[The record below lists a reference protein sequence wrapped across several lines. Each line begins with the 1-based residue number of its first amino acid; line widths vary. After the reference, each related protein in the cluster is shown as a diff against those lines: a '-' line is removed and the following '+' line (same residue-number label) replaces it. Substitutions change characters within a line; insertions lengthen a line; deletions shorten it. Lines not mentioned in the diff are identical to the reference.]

1 MRVFFIIPD
10 GGGFVKLDA
19 GWIFRYH
26 GPDDEV
32 MTMQYLCAP
41 MEGVTGD
48 LFRQAQRQTFPAADS
63 YYMPFL
69 SPTANRTF
77 SPRELREI
85 EPAHNAGIRV
95 VPQLM
100 GHCAEDFLWMAGQ
113 LADMGY
119 DEVNFNL
126 GCPSNTVTVKKKGA
140 GLLTEPDLLRRF
152 FDAVFAACPLPVSV
166 KTRLGKMTAETF
178 PALLELYNDYPI
190 CELIVHPRVQADQ
203 YHGHPDLDMF
213 AYALAHSRAPV
224 CYNGDLFDAP
234 AVRAFQARF
243 PTVERIMLGR
253 GLAANPGLVGQLRTG
268 VEPTAAQFQAFHD
281 RLYAATSARIPDRR
295 ALLFRMKEAWRYLGC
310 SFADA
315 ERPLRR
321 IRKAQDMI
329 EYESAVR
336 QLFASCPVREN
347 AGYFV

>member
-1 MRVFFIIPD
+1 MRVPFIIPD

-63 YYMPFL
+63 YYTPFL

-95 VPQLM
+95 VPRPM

-166 KTRLGKMTAETF
+166 KTRLGKTTAETF

-253 GLAANPGLVGQLRTG
+253 GLAANPGLIGQLRTG

-310 SFADA
+310 TT
-315 ERPLRR
+315 P
-321 IRKAQDMI
+321 
-329 EYESAVR
+329 
-336 QLFASCPVREN
+336 
-347 AGYFV
+347 

>member
-1 MRVFFIIPD
+1 MRVPFIIPD

-63 YYMPFL
+63 YYTPFL

-166 KTRLGKMTAETF
+166 KTRLGKTTAETS
-178 PALLELYNDYPI
+178 
-190 CELIVHPRVQADQ
+190 PRCW
-203 YHGHPDLDMF
+203 
-213 AYALAHSRAPV
+213 S
-224 CYNGDLFDAP
+224 C
-234 AVRAFQARF
+234 
-243 PTVERIMLGR
+243 IMTTR
-253 GLAANPGLVGQLRTG
+253 
-268 VEPTAAQFQAFHD
+268 
-281 RLYAATSARIPDRR
+281 SA
-295 ALLFRMKEAWRYLGC
+295 
-310 SFADA
+310 S
-315 ERPLRR
+315 
-321 IRKAQDMI
+321 
-329 EYESAVR
+329 
-336 QLFASCPVREN
+336 
-347 AGYFV
+347 

>member
-1 MRVFFIIPD
+1 MCVPFIIPD

-63 YYMPFL
+63 YYTPFL

-119 DEVNFNL
+119 DEVNFKVCSRSRICCGSFSTPCL
-126 GCPSNTVTVKKKGA
+126 PPVRCRCRS
-140 GLLTEPDLLRRF
+140 RR
-152 FDAVFAACPLPVSV
+152 
-166 KTRLGKMTAETF
+166 G
-178 PALLELYNDYPI
+178 
-190 CELIVHPRVQADQ
+190 
-203 YHGHPDLDMF
+203 
-213 AYALAHSRAPV
+213 
-224 CYNGDLFDAP
+224 
-234 AVRAFQARF
+234 
-243 PTVERIMLGR
+243 
-253 GLAANPGLVGQLRTG
+253 
-268 VEPTAAQFQAFHD
+268 
-281 RLYAATSARIPDRR
+281 SARRR
-295 ALLFRMKEAWRYLGC
+295 
-310 SFADA
+310 
-315 ERPLRR
+315 RR
-321 IRKAQDMI
+321 HSPRCWSCIMTTR
-329 EYESAVR
+329 SA
-336 QLFASCPVREN
+336 S
-347 AGYFV
+347 

>member
-1 MRVFFIIPD
+1 M
-10 GGGFVKLDA
+10 LDA
-19 GWIFRYH
+19 RRIFRYH
-26 GPDDEV
+26 EPNDEV
-32 MTMQYLCAP
+32 MMMQFLCAP

-63 YYMPFL
+63 YYTPFL

-85 EPAHNAGIRV
+85 APAHNAGIHV

-126 GCPSNTVTVKKKGA
+126 GCPSNTVTAKKKGA
-140 GLLTEPDLLRRF
+140 GLLTEPELLRQF

-166 KTRLGKMTAETF
+166 KTRLGKTTAEGF

-234 AVRAFQARF
+234 AVHAFQARF
-243 PTVERIMLGR
+243 P
-253 GLAANPGLVGQLRTG
+253 AA
-268 VEPTAAQFQAFHD
+268 PTAAQLQVFHD
-281 RLYAATSARIPDRR
+281 RLYAATRARIPDRR

-321 IRKAQDMI
+321 IRKAQDMT
-329 EYESAVR
+329 EYDGAVR
-336 QLFASCPVREN
+336 QLFASCPVRED
-347 AGYFV
+347 AGYRV

>member
-1 MRVFFIIPD
+1 
-10 GGGFVKLDA
+10 
-19 GWIFRYH
+19 
-26 GPDDEV
+26 
-32 MTMQYLCAP
+32 MQYLCAP

-63 YYMPFL
+63 YYTPFL

-85 EPAHNAGIRV
+85 EPAHNAGIHV

-100 GHCAEDFLWMAGQ
+100 GHCAEDFLWMAGR

-126 GCPSNTVTVKKKGA
+126 GCPSNTVTAKKKGA

-166 KTRLGKMTAETF
+166 KTRLGKATAETF

-190 CELIVHPRVQADQ
+190 RELIVHPRVQTDQ

-213 AYALAHSRAPV
+213 A
-224 CYNGDLFDAP
+224 
-234 AVRAFQARF
+234 
-243 PTVERIMLGR
+243 
-253 GLAANPGLVGQLRTG
+253 
-268 VEPTAAQFQAFHD
+268 
-281 RLYAATSARIPDRR
+281 
-295 ALLFRMKEAWRYLGC
+295 
-310 SFADA
+310 
-315 ERPLRR
+315 
-321 IRKAQDMI
+321 
-329 EYESAVR
+329 
-336 QLFASCPVREN
+336 
-347 AGYFV
+347 

>member
-1 MRVFFIIPD
+1 M
-10 GGGFVKLDA
+10 LDA
-19 GWIFRYH
+19 RRIFRYH
-26 GPDDEV
+26 EPNDEV
-32 MTMQYLCAP
+32 MTMQFLCAP

-63 YYMPFL
+63 YYTPFL

-85 EPAHNAGIRV
+85 EPAHNAGIHV

-100 GHCAEDFLWMAGQ
+100 GHCAEDFLWMAGR

-126 GCPSNTVTVKKKGA
+126 GCPSNTVTAKKKGA
-140 GLLTEPDLLRRF
+140 GLLTEPELLRQF

-166 KTRLGKMTAETF
+166 KTRLGKTTAEGF

-190 CELIVHPRVQADQ
+190 RELIVHPRVQADQ
-203 YHGHPDLDMF
+203 YHGQPDLEAF

-234 AVRAFQARF
+234 AVHAFQARF
-243 PTVERIMLGR
+243 PAVERVMLGR
-253 GLAANPGLVGQLRTG
+253 GLAANPGLIGQLRTG
-268 VEPTAAQFQAFHD
+268 EAPTAAQLQLFHD
-281 RLYAATSARIPDRR
+281 RLYAATRARIPDRR
-295 ALLFRMKEAWRYLGC
+295 ALLRMKEAWRYLGC

-321 IRKAQDMI
+321 IRKAQDMA
-329 EYESAVR
+329 EYDSAVR
-336 QLFASCPVREN
+336 QLFASCPVRED
-347 AGYFV
+347 AGYRV

>member
-1 MRVFFIIPD
+1 
-10 GGGFVKLDA
+10 
-19 GWIFRYH
+19 
-26 GPDDEV
+26 
-32 MTMQYLCAP
+32 MQYLCAP

-63 YYMPFL
+63 YYTPFL

-85 EPAHNAGIRV
+85 EPAHNAGIHV

-100 GHCAEDFLWMAGQ
+100 GHCAEDFLWMAGR

-126 GCPSNTVTVKKKGA
+126 GCPSNTVTAKKKGA

-166 KTRLGKMTAETF
+166 KTRLGKATAETF

-243 PTVERIMLGR
+243 PTVERVMLGR
-253 GLAANPGLVGQLRTG
+253 GLAANPGLIPLHRLSGQ
-268 VEPTAAQFQAFHD
+268 
-281 RLYAATSARIPDRR
+281 
-295 ALLFRMKEAWRYLGC
+295 EAPP
-310 SFADA
+310 F
-315 ERPLRR
+315 
-321 IRKAQDMI
+321 
-329 EYESAVR
+329 
-336 QLFASCPVREN
+336 
-347 AGYFV
+347 

>member
-1 MRVFFIIPD
+1 
-10 GGGFVKLDA
+10 
-19 GWIFRYH
+19 
-26 GPDDEV
+26 
-32 MTMQYLCAP
+32 MQYLCAP

-48 LFRQAQRQTFPAADS
+48 LFRQAQRQTFSAADS
-63 YYMPFL
+63 YYTPFL

-85 EPAHNAGIRV
+85 EPAHNAGIHV

-100 GHCAEDFLWMAGQ
+100 GHCAEDFLWMAGR

-126 GCPSNTVTVKKKGA
+126 GCPSNTVTAKKKGA

-166 KTRLGKMTAETF
+166 KTRLGKATAETF

-213 AYALAHSRAPV
+213 AYALPCATTATCLTPRPCARFRRGFRPWSASCSAAGWLPIPASSAS
-224 CYNGDLFDAP
+224 CAP
-234 AVRAFQARF
+234 APCRRRHSFRRFTTGFTPPRARASPTGAR
-243 PTVERIMLGR
+243 
-253 GLAANPGLVGQLRTG
+253 
-268 VEPTAAQFQAFHD
+268 
-281 RLYAATSARIPDRR
+281 
-295 ALLFRMKEAWRYLGC
+295 C
-310 SFADA
+310 CFA
-315 ERPLRR
+315 
-321 IRKAQDMI
+321 
-329 EYESAVR
+329 
-336 QLFASCPVREN
+336 
-347 AGYFV
+347 

>member
-1 MRVFFIIPD
+1 MKPLLRMRVPFIIPD

-19 GWIFRYH
+19 GQIFRYH
-26 GPDDEV
+26 GPDNEV

-63 YYMPFL
+63 YYTPFL

-85 EPAHNAGIRV
+85 EPAHNAGIHV

-100 GHCAEDFLWMAGQ
+100 GHCAEDFLWMAGR

-126 GCPSNTVTVKKKGA
+126 GCPSNTVTAKKKGA

-166 KTRLGKMTAETF
+166 KTRLGKATAETF

-234 AVRAFQARF
+234 AVRVFQARF
-243 PTVERIMLGR
+243 PTVERVMLGR
-253 GLAANPGLVGQLRTG
+253 GLAANPGLIGQLRTG
-268 VEPTAAQFQAFHD
+268 AVPTAAQFQAFHD
-281 RLYAATSARIPDRR
+281 RLYAATRARIPDRR

-315 ERPLRR
+315 AAPHPQGAGSRR
-321 IRKAQDMI
+321 
-329 EYESAVR
+329 V
-336 QLFASCPVREN
+336 
-347 AGYFV
+347 

>member
-1 MRVFFIIPD
+1 MCVPFIIPD

-63 YYMPFL
+63 YYTPFL

-152 FDAVFAACPLPVSV
+152 FD
-166 KTRLGKMTAETF
+166 
-178 PALLELYNDYPI
+178 
-190 CELIVHPRVQADQ
+190 
-203 YHGHPDLDMF
+203 
-213 AYALAHSRAPV
+213 
-224 CYNGDLFDAP
+224 
-234 AVRAFQARF
+234 
-243 PTVERIMLGR
+243 
-253 GLAANPGLVGQLRTG
+253 
-268 VEPTAAQFQAFHD
+268 
-281 RLYAATSARIPDRR
+281 
-295 ALLFRMKEAWRYLGC
+295 
-310 SFADA
+310 
-315 ERPLRR
+315 
-321 IRKAQDMI
+321 
-329 EYESAVR
+329 
-336 QLFASCPVREN
+336 
-347 AGYFV
+347 

>member
-1 MRVFFIIPD
+1 MRVPFIIPD

-63 YYMPFL
+63 YYTLFL

-126 GCPSNTVTVKKKGA
+126 GCPSNTVTVKKKGRRSAHGA
-140 GLLTEPDLLRRF
+140 GSAA
-152 FDAVFAACPLPVSV
+152 AVFRRRVCRLSAA
-166 KTRLGKMTAETF
+166 G
-178 PALLELYNDYPI
+178 
-190 CELIVHPRVQADQ
+190 
-203 YHGHPDLDMF
+203 
-213 AYALAHSRAPV
+213 
-224 CYNGDLFDAP
+224 
-234 AVRAFQARF
+234 
-243 PTVERIMLGR
+243 
-253 GLAANPGLVGQLRTG
+253 VGQD
-268 VEPTAAQFQAFHD
+268 AARQD
-281 RLYAATSARIPDRR
+281 DGGDIPRAA
-295 ALLFRMKEAWRYLGC
+295 G
-310 SFADA
+310 
-315 ERPLRR
+315 
-321 IRKAQDMI
+321 
-329 EYESAVR
+329 AV
-336 QLFASCPVREN
+336 
-347 AGYFV
+347 

>member
-1 MRVFFIIPD
+1 MRVPFIIPD

-63 YYMPFL
+63 YYTPFL
-69 SPTANRTF
+69 SP
-77 SPRELREI
+77 
-85 EPAHNAGIRV
+85 
-95 VPQLM
+95 LM

-140 GLLTEPDLLRRF
+140 GLLTEPNLLRRF

-166 KTRLGKMTAETF
+166 KTRLGKTTAETF

-224 CYNGDLFDAP
+224 C
-234 AVRAFQARF
+234 
-243 PTVERIMLGR
+243 
-253 GLAANPGLVGQLRTG
+253 
-268 VEPTAAQFQAFHD
+268 
-281 RLYAATSARIPDRR
+281 
-295 ALLFRMKEAWRYLGC
+295 
-310 SFADA
+310 
-315 ERPLRR
+315 
-321 IRKAQDMI
+321 
-329 EYESAVR
+329 
-336 QLFASCPVREN
+336 
-347 AGYFV
+347 

>member
-1 MRVFFIIPD
+1 
-10 GGGFVKLDA
+10 
-19 GWIFRYH
+19 
-26 GPDDEV
+26 
-32 MTMQYLCAP
+32 
-41 MEGVTGD
+41 
-48 LFRQAQRQTFPAADS
+48 
-63 YYMPFL
+63 
-69 SPTANRTF
+69 
-77 SPRELREI
+77 
-85 EPAHNAGIRV
+85 
-95 VPQLM
+95 M
-100 GHCAEDFLWMAGQ
+100 GHCAEDFLWMAGR

-126 GCPSNTVTVKKKGA
+126 GCPSNTVTAKKKGA

-166 KTRLGKMTAETF
+166 KTRLGKATAETF

-243 PTVERIMLGR
+243 PTVERVMLGR
-253 GLAANPGLVGQLRTG
+253 GLAANPGLIGQLRTG
-268 VEPTAAQFQAFHD
+268 AVPTPAQFQAFHD
-281 RLYAATSARIPDRR
+281 RLYAATHARIPDRR

-321 IRKAQDMI
+321 IRKAQDLA

-336 QLFASCPVREN
+336 QLFASCPVRED

>member
-1 MRVFFIIPD
+1 MRVPFIIPD

-63 YYMPFL
+63 YYTPFL

-166 KTRLGKMTAETF
+166 KTRLGKTTAETF

-253 GLAANPGLVGQLRTG
+253 GLAANPGLIGQLRTG

-310 SFADA
+310 SFILYAA
-315 ERPLRR
+315 N
-321 IRKAQDMI
+321 A
-329 EYESAVR
+329 SATK
-336 QLFASCPVREN
+336 
-347 AGYFV
+347 

>member
-1 MRVFFIIPD
+1 M
-10 GGGFVKLDA
+10 
-19 GWIFRYH
+19 
-26 GPDDEV
+26 
-32 MTMQYLCAP
+32 MQFLCAP

-63 YYMPFL
+63 YYTPFL

-85 EPAHNAGIRV
+85 APAHNAGIHV

-126 GCPSNTVTVKKKGA
+126 GCPSNTVTAKKKGA
-140 GLLTEPDLLRRF
+140 GLLTEPELLRQF

-166 KTRLGKMTAETF
+166 KTRLGKTTAEGF

-224 CYNGDLFDAP
+224 CYNGDVTTAADLHTLEEQYP
-234 AVRAFQARF
+234 QLSG
-243 PTVERIMLGR
+243 IMVGR
-253 GLAANPGLVGQLRTG
+253 GLIADPALFRVARGGAPAAREELRGYLDDLYHGYTELFGSAGCAVSRMKGHWFYLIHKFEDSEKLEKQLRKAR
-268 VEPTAAQFQAFHD
+268 EP
-281 RLYAATSARIPDRR
+281 
-295 ALLFRMKEAWRYLGC
+295 W
-310 SFADA
+310 
-315 ERPLRR
+315 
-321 IRKAQDMI
+321 
-329 EYESAVR
+329 EYEVVVNQIFTLPFR
-336 QLFASCPVREN
+336 P
-347 AGYFV
+347 

>member
-1 MRVFFIIPD
+1 
-10 GGGFVKLDA
+10 
-19 GWIFRYH
+19 
-26 GPDDEV
+26 
-32 MTMQYLCAP
+32 MQYLCAP

-63 YYMPFL
+63 YYTPFL

-85 EPAHNAGIRV
+85 EPAHNAGIHV

-100 GHCAEDFLWMAGQ
+100 GHCAEDFLWMAGR

-126 GCPSNTVTVKKKGA
+126 GCPSNTVTAKKKGA

-166 KTRLGKMTAETF
+166 KTRLGKATAETF

-243 PTVERIMLGR
+243 PTVERVMLGR
-253 GLAANPGLVGQLRTG
+253 GLNDDEMSYAPSEHCN
-268 VEPTAAQFQAFHD
+268 EKTAAILEYLNTHLTEDVSIDALADTFYLSKYYMMRMFRAETGFTIHGYLTDKRLRVARDLIAQGMRTTDACFQCGYHDYSAF
-281 RLYAATSARIPDRR
+281 SR
-295 ALLFRMKEAWRYLGC
+295 AYKKRFQVSPREDLTKG
-310 SFADA
+310 
-315 ERPLRR
+315 
-321 IRKAQDMI
+321 AQ
-329 EYESAVR
+329 
-336 QLFASCPVREN
+336 
-347 AGYFV
+347 

>member
-1 MRVFFIIPD
+1 MCVPFIIPD

-63 YYMPFL
+63 YYTPFL

-126 GCPSNTVTVKKKGA
+126 GCPSNTVTVIF
-140 GLLTEPDLLRRF
+140 E
-152 FDAVFAACPLPVSV
+152 
-166 KTRLGKMTAETF
+166 
-178 PALLELYNDYPI
+178 
-190 CELIVHPRVQADQ
+190 
-203 YHGHPDLDMF
+203 
-213 AYALAHSRAPV
+213 
-224 CYNGDLFDAP
+224 
-234 AVRAFQARF
+234 
-243 PTVERIMLGR
+243 
-253 GLAANPGLVGQLRTG
+253 
-268 VEPTAAQFQAFHD
+268 
-281 RLYAATSARIPDRR
+281 
-295 ALLFRMKEAWRYLGC
+295 
-310 SFADA
+310 
-315 ERPLRR
+315 
-321 IRKAQDMI
+321 
-329 EYESAVR
+329 
-336 QLFASCPVREN
+336 
-347 AGYFV
+347 